1 TGKVSFELNSEAM
14 KINPSISLSGT
25 LKGTL
30 EDNGTFY
37 AEHRGALF
45 RDNQTLL
52 NDANFTVL
60 HSGNIPEV
68 QGNGMIGENPL
79 NFRFG
84 SDTNGNGEL
93 DLEAE
98 NAGGVFR
105 FLDLTEAIS
114 GGRLELISNFQG
126 DNLSIHDSEIR
137 LSNFTLKEA
146 PLLVDVFSLISPT
159 GLLEQ
164 LLGDGVF
171 YDEGYG
177 KVSVSGNR
185 YTIHEAS
192 AVGFSSGIVF
202 SGWIDLDKNE
212 LDIKGSVAPAYILSR
227 LVRWIPILGTI
238 LTGTD
243 KGGLI
248 ALDFRLQGSI
258 DKPEKSTNP
267 LSLAPGIL
275 RDVFRFEW
283 LNFFRGDNSTKQV
296 EQPPLNLNES
306 SE

>member
-1 TGKVSFELNSEAM
+1 M

-84 SDTNGNGEL
+84 SDTNGNGKL

-98 NAGGVFR
+98 NAGGVFG

-114 GGRLELISNFQG
+114 EGG
-126 DNLSIHDSEIR
+126 
-137 LSNFTLKEA
+137 
-146 PLLVDVFSLISPT
+146 
-159 GLLEQ
+159 
-164 LLGDGVF
+164 
-171 YDEGYG
+171 
-177 KVSVSGNR
+177 
-185 YTIHEAS
+185 
-192 AVGFSSGIVF
+192 
-202 SGWIDLDKNE
+202 
-212 LDIKGSVAPAYILSR
+212 
-227 LVRWIPILGTI
+227 
-238 LTGTD
+238 
-243 KGGLI
+243 
-248 ALDFRLQGSI
+248 
-258 DKPEKSTNP
+258 
-267 LSLAPGIL
+267 
-275 RDVFRFEW
+275 
-283 LNFFRGDNSTKQV
+283 
-296 EQPPLNLNES
+296 
-306 SE
+306 

>member
-1 TGKVSFELNSEAM
+1 MILKSSSAISHSR
-14 KINPSISLSGT
+14 KPSIG
-25 LKGTL
+25 
-30 EDNGTFY
+30 
-37 AEHRGALF
+37 RC
-45 RDNQTLL
+45 
-52 NDANFTVL
+52 
-60 HSGNIPEV
+60 
-68 QGNGMIGENPL
+68 
-79 NFRFG
+79 
-84 SDTNGNGEL
+84 
-93 DLEAE
+93 
-98 NAGGVFR
+98 VF
-105 FLDLTEAIS
+105 
-114 GGRLELISNFQG
+114 
-126 DNLSIHDSEIR
+126 
-137 LSNFTLKEA
+137 
-146 PLLVDVFSLISPT
+146 LISPT

-248 ALDFRLQGSI
+248 ALDLLQGSI

-283 LNFFRGDNSTKQV
+283 LNF
-296 EQPPLNLNES
+296 
-306 SE
+306 SEGITAPNRWNRPSEFK